1 MEKNKYITDEN
12 IFLKNLSQHNKTSIV
27 YLEKLTENSQHLRC
41 ILVKL
46 FAFKD
51 EGRLPWWVVQ
61 WLCRGAGFNP
71 WSINFSIV
79 NGNRYYSYLDVTKY
93 GTHSI
98 VSDVFQPKIFI
109 LNLIILFRSIF
120 ILLEVQGIREQV
132 NVTRR
137 RQWEKFVYRMST
149 VHLTQSMS
157 GFDLQK
163 TRCNVQSW
171 LGPGLDK
178 HVVKD
183 ILGTAGEI

>member
-1 MEKNKYITDEN
+1 MRKWILFDTKSNMTRIIFFCLKGEAIDE
-12 IFLKNLSQHNKTSIV
+12 SSYH
-27 YLEKLTENSQHLRC
+27 H
-41 ILVKL
+41 
-46 FAFKD
+46 
-51 EGRLPWWVVQ
+51 P
-61 WLCRGAGFNP
+61 NP
-71 WSINFSIV
+71 MINFSIV

-137 RQWEKFVYRMST
+137 RQWEKFVYRMSM